1 MTAVPQKERTLPG
14 PAAAALEE
22 FLFHLS
28 LVRSLSK
35 LTVAAY
41 GSDLR
46 ALLEALAIRHGIVGP
61 AQISPAHL
69 RGHLMGLHEA
79 GRQPATVARVRS
91 AMRTFFAFLIEEGM
105 IQEDPSADLDAPPG
119 WRRIPR
125 ALSVAEVS
133 RLLES
138 IAGQEPLDLRDRAM
152 LEVAYG
158 TGARVSELLGL
169 RLDDCGWEQ
178 RTIRLQGKGSRVRF
192 VPIGK
197 SAMSAILDYTERARP
212 HLSRV
217 GQERARL
224 FLNARGGALGRMGFW
239 KILKKRAVAAGL
251 EQRVHPHLL
260 RHSFA
265 THMLRNGASLRVVQE
280 LLGHAR
286 LATTQ
291 IYTSVDQPYLQ
302 GMHQRFHPRG

>member
-1 MTAVPQKERTLPG
+1 MKAPIKEKQELPR

-41 GSDLR
+41 EGDLR
-46 ALLEALAIRHGIVGP
+46 AMWLSLAANEGIAGP
-61 AQISPAHL
+61 AHVTSAHL
-69 RGHLMGLHEA
+69 RRHLMALHEA

-91 AMRTFFAFLIEEGM
+91 AVRTFFAFLIEEGV
-105 IQEDPSADLDAPPG
+105 IVEDPSADLEAPPG
-119 WRRIPR
+119 WRRVPR
-125 ALSVAEVS
+125 ALSVEEATQ
-133 RLLES
+133 LLES
-138 IAGQEPLDLRDRAM
+138 VSGADPLDLRDRAM
-152 LEVAYG
+152 LEIAYG
-158 TGARVSELLGL
+158 TGARVSEVLGL
-169 RLDDCGWEQ
+169 RLDDCGWEE
-178 RTIRLQGKGSRVRF
+178 RIIRLHGKGARVRF

-197 SAMSAILDYTERARP
+197 SAISAILAYTEGARP
-212 HLSRV
+212 LLLPR
-217 GQERARL
+217 GPERSRL

-239 KILKKRAVAAGL
+239 KILQKRAVAAGL